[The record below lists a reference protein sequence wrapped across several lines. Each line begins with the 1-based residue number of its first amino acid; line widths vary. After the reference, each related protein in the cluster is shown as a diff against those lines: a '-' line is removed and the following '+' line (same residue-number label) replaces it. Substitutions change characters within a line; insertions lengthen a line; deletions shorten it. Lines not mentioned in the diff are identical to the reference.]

1 MRFAVVEEVPTAGGG
16 SCVPAESSE
25 EPCSRLVARVEPAE
39 NPEKLETA
47 VAEVEPASLPWS
59 VGEFPLS
66 QSFRD

>member
-1 MRFAVVEEVPTAGGG
+1 MRFAALEEVPAAGCG

-25 EPCSRLVARVEPAE
+25 EPCRLVARLEPAE
-39 NPEKLETA
+39 NPEELETA